1 MADFVEQTV
10 TKTAVRKLA
19 TPIGSTADF
28 ETIINSIISTNPWGC
43 TAYEVSGV
51 AQPAISKSRET
62 YTARVFY
69 EDVEGKT
76 LGNVTAK
83 AGSLAGFNAAY
94 TEILGN
100 TALTTAIGGTAVRDT
115 EGESYSC
122 TLKCHHANGELYN
135 VAFTRDTVRISSYTD
150 DAIRTAID
158 TWADAVPDLA

>member
-10 TKTAVRKLA
+10 TKTAVRQLA
-19 TPIGSTADF
+19 SPIGSTADF
-28 ETIINSIISTNPWGC
+28 ETIINSILSTNPWGC
-43 TAYEVSGV
+43 TTYEVSGV
-51 AQPAISKSRET
+51 AQPAVAKSRET
-62 YTARVFY
+62 YTARVIY
-69 EDVEGKT
+69 EDVDGKT

-83 AGSLAGFNAAY
+83 AGSLAGFTSAY

-100 TALTTAIGGTAVRDT
+100 ATLATAIGGTAIRDT

-150 DAIRTAID
+150 DAIKTAID